1 MKVAL
6 NATALLSPL
15 TGIGQYT
22 YHLAKGLQALPELE
36 LDLFYG
42 SGWSKEV
49 RDQTRSQHCSHQVS
63 GQAVYAQCLFSQ
75 PVFTAK
81 QVHSWRS
88 IQSGRHLSR
97 AKFSGVQIQWTFRNH
112 RTRFVLD
119 SFPPH
124 PPGGARACH
133 EYLF

>member
-22 YHLAKGLQALPELE
+22 YQLAKGLQALPELE

-49 RDQTRSQHCSHQVS
+49 RDQPVPSIAAIKSMVKRC
-63 GQAVYAQCLFSQ
+63 YAQCLCSQ

-81 QVHSWRS
+81 QVHSGRP
-88 IQSGRHLSR
+88 IQSGRYLSR
-97 AKFSGVQIQWTFRNH
+97 AQFSGVQIQWTFRNH
-112 RTRFVLD
+112 STRLIVD
-119 SFPPH
+119 SLPAYPS
-124 PPGGARACH
+124 GGAGACH